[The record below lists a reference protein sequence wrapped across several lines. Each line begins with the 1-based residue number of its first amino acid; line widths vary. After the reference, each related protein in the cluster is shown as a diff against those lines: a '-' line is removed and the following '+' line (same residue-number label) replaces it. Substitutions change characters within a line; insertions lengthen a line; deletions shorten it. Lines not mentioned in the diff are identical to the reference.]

1 MARKFGEPVNLTVGF
16 FTQLLGTA
24 LGLDERALGVQRM
37 LRWRLPEPAGAR
49 GRCPCPGLTET
60 AHRRRCPRR
69 SACTSV
75 TAAITSPPR
84 SMSSASPRS
93 PPSLPGVTVARDYK
107 FMCSDPGQ
115 ELIQQDIRDGLV
127 NRVVVASCSPLMHG
141 ATFRRAT
148 EAGGISPFYSQM
160 ASIREHVSWVTADS
174 GDATEK
180 ANALVA
186 GAVRRVAAHEQLDR
200 RRAPVH
206 PDVLVVGG
214 GIGGIHAALT
224 LADAGKH
231 VYLVEREPCI
241 GGQMAKFDKTFP
253 TLDCAACILTPKM
266 VQVGQHPNI
275 DLLSFSEVKEV
286 SGYVGNFKVKVRRKA
301 RYINEDA
308 CTGCNLCVENC
319 TWDGILS
326 EFDYGLGTRPVA
338 YKPFPQA
345 VPACPVIDRAG
356 TSRCT
361 FSCPAGDQGPR
372 LCVTRQEGRVRE
384 GVQPRARRDAPGRQP
399 GPGLLRAVR
408 DGVHQ
413 GEPGGPAADPAA
425 EALHR
430 GHPLRPGSA
439 HRDRGGSP
447 ERQAGRGGRL
457 GTGRPD
463 RRLAARAQGLPRQ
476 DLRGCARAW
485 RHAQAGHPRLP
496 AARVG
501 SRAGHRERDR
511 AGRGDRHQHACR
523 EPRRTAARRVRRDPG
538 GNRRAGLH
546 RPRRAGRGPGR
557 RRLRPGVPR
566 GG

>member
-1 MARKFGEPVNLTVGF
+1 MSGPDADRSQAALPAKVGVYVCHC
-16 FTQLLGTA
+16 GHNIA
-24 LGLDERALGVQRM
+24 GKVDVERVVAF
-37 LRWRLPEPAGAR
+37 
-49 GRCPCPGLTET
+49 
-60 AHRRRCPRR
+60 
-69 SACTSV
+69 
-75 TAAITSPPR
+75 AA
-84 SMSSASPRS
+84 
-93 PPSLPGVTVARDYK
+93 SLPGVSVARDYK

-160 ASIREHVSWVTADS
+160 ASIREHVSWVTADR
-174 GDATEK
+174 GDATAK
-180 ANALVA
+180 ANALIA

-224 LADAGKH
+224 LAEAGKH

-275 DLLSFSEVKEV
+275 DLLSFSEVEQV
-286 SGYVGNFKVKVRRKA
+286 SGYVGNFRVKVRRKA

-338 YKPFPQA
+338 YKSFPQA

-361 FSCPAGDQGPR
+361 FSLPGRRQSPR
-372 LCVTRQEGRVRE
+372 LRVAGQEGRVRE
-384 GVQPRARRDAPGRQP
+384 GVRPRARCDAAGREP
-399 GPGLLRAVR
+399 GPGLLRAV
-408 DGVHQ
+408 
-413 GEPGGPAADPAA
+413 
-425 EALHR
+425 
-430 GHPLRPGSA
+430 
-439 HRDRGGSP
+439 
-447 ERQAGRGGRL
+447 
-457 GTGRPD
+457 
-463 RRLAARAQGLPRQ
+463 
-476 DLRGCARAW
+476 
-485 RHAQAGHPRLP
+485 
-496 AARVG
+496 
-501 SRAGHRERDR
+501 
-511 AGRGDRHQHACR
+511 
-523 EPRRTAARRVRRDPG
+523 
-538 GNRRAGLH
+538 
-546 RPRRAGRGPGR
+546 
-557 RRLRPGVPR
+557 
-566 GG
+566 

>member
-1 MARKFGEPVNLTVGF
+1 MSGPDADRSQAALPAKVGVYVCHC
-16 FTQLLGTA
+16 GHNIA
-24 LGLDERALGVQRM
+24 GKVDVERVVAF
-37 LRWRLPEPAGAR
+37 
-49 GRCPCPGLTET
+49 
-60 AHRRRCPRR
+60 
-69 SACTSV
+69 
-75 TAAITSPPR
+75 AA
-84 SMSSASPRS
+84 
-93 PPSLPGVTVARDYK
+93 SLPGVSVARDYK

-160 ASIREHVSWVTADS
+160 ASIREHVSWVTADR
-174 GDATEK
+174 GDATAK
-180 ANALVA
+180 ANALIA

-275 DLLSFSEVKEV
+275 DLLSFSEVEQV
-286 SGYVGNFKVKVRRKA
+286 SGYVGNFRVKVRRKA

-338 YKPFPQA
+338 YKSFPQA

-361 FSCPAGDQGPR
+361 FSLPGRRQSPR
-372 LCVTRQEGRVRE
+372 LRVAGQEGRVRE
-384 GVQPRARRDAPGRQP
+384 GVRPRARRDPAGREP

-408 DGVHQ
+408 GRVHQ
-413 GEPGGPAADPAA
+413 GGPGGPAADPAA
-425 EALHR
+425 QALHR
-430 GHPLRPGSA
+430 
-439 HRDRGGSP
+439 
-447 ERQAGRGGRL
+447 
-457 GTGRPD
+457 
-463 RRLAARAQGLPRQ
+463 
-476 DLRGCARAW
+476 
-485 RHAQAGHPRLP
+485 
-496 AARVG
+496 
-501 SRAGHRERDR
+501 
-511 AGRGDRHQHACR
+511 
-523 EPRRTAARRVRRDPG
+523 
-538 GNRRAGLH
+538 
-546 RPRRAGRGPGR
+546 
-557 RRLRPGVPR
+557 
-566 GG
+566 

>member
-1 MARKFGEPVNLTVGF
+1 MSGPDGDRRD
-16 FTQLLGTA
+16 TA
-24 LGLDERALGVQRM
+24 LPAKVGVYVCHCGHNIAAKVDVERV
-37 LRWRLPEPAGAR
+37 
-49 GRCPCPGLTET
+49 
-60 AHRRRCPRR
+60 
-69 SACTSV
+69 
-75 TAAITSPPR
+75 AAF
-84 SMSSASPRS
+84 AE
-93 PPSLPGVTVARDYK
+93 SLPGVAVARDYK

-115 ELIQQDIRDGLV
+115 ELIQRDIRDGLV

-180 ANALVA
+180 ANALIA

-200 RRAPVH
+200 RSAPVH

-275 DLLSFSEVKEV
+275 DLLSYSEVEKV
-286 SGYVGNFKVKVRRKA
+286 SGYVGNFRVKVRRKA

-319 TWDGILS
+319 TWTGS
-326 EFDYGLGTRPVA
+326 CGFDYGLGTRPVA

-361 FSCPAGDQGPR
+361 FSCPAGVKAHGYVSLVRKGEYEKAFSLVLSATPRPGAWAGPA
-372 LCVTRQEGRVRE
+372 TRS
-384 GVQPRARRDAPGRQP
+384 ARRSAPGR
-399 GPGLLRAVR
+399 
-408 DGVHQ
+408 
-413 GEPGGPAADPAA
+413 
-425 EALHR
+425 
-430 GHPLRPGSA
+430 
-439 HRDRGGSP
+439 
-447 ERQAGRGGRL
+447 
-457 GTGRPD
+457 
-463 RRLAARAQGLPRQ
+463 
-476 DLRGCARAW
+476 AW
-485 RHAQAGHPRLP
+485 R
-496 AARVG
+496 AR
-501 SRAGHRERDR
+501 
-511 AGRGDRHQHACR
+511 CR
-523 EPRRTAARRVRRDPG
+523 SAS
-538 GNRRAGLH
+538 
-546 RPRRAGRGPGR
+546 
-557 RRLRPGVPR
+557 
-566 GG
+566 

>member
-1 MARKFGEPVNLTVGF
+1 
-16 FTQLLGTA
+16 
-24 LGLDERALGVQRM
+24 
-37 LRWRLPEPAGAR
+37 
-49 GRCPCPGLTET
+49 
-60 AHRRRCPRR
+60 
-69 SACTSV
+69 
-75 TAAITSPPR
+75 
-84 SMSSASPRS
+84 MSGPDADRS
-93 PPSLPGVTVARDYK
+93 PAALPAKVGVYVCHCGHNIAAKVDIDRVVAFAASLPGVSVARDYK

-180 ANALVA
+180 ANALIA

-224 LADAGKH
+224 LAEAGKH

-275 DLLSFSEVKEV
+275 DLLSYSEVEQV
-286 SGYVGNFKVKVRRKA
+286 SGHVGNFKVKVRRKA

-326 EFDYGLGTRPVA
+326 EFDCGLGTRPVA

-361 FSCPAGDQGPR
+361 FSCPAGVKAHGYVS
-372 LCVTRQEGRVRE
+372 LVRKGE
-384 GVQPRARRDAPGRQP
+384 YEKAFSLVLDAT
-399 GPGLLRAVR
+399 
-408 DGVHQ
+408 
-413 GEPGGPAADPAA
+413 
-425 EALHR
+425 
-430 GHPLRPGSA
+430 PL
-439 HRDRGGSP
+439 
-447 ERQAGRGGRL
+447 
-457 GTGRPD
+457 
-463 RRLAARAQGLPRQ
+463 
-476 DLRGCARAW
+476 
-485 RHAQAGHPRLP
+485 
-496 AARVG
+496 VG
-501 SRAGHRERDR
+501 SLGRACYAQCE
-511 AGRGDRHQHACR
+511 AEC
-523 EPRRTAARRVRRDPG
+523 T
-538 GNRRAGLH
+538 RAGLE
-546 RPRRAGRGPGR
+546 GPLPI
-557 RRLRPGVPR
+557 RRLKRFIADAHYSGGAPAAIEAAPRTASRWRWSARDRPA
-566 GG
+566 

>member
-1 MARKFGEPVNLTVGF
+1 MSGPDADRSQAALPAKVGVYVCHC
-16 FTQLLGTA
+16 GHNIA
-24 LGLDERALGVQRM
+24 GKVDVERVVAF
-37 LRWRLPEPAGAR
+37 
-49 GRCPCPGLTET
+49 
-60 AHRRRCPRR
+60 
-69 SACTSV
+69 
-75 TAAITSPPR
+75 AA
-84 SMSSASPRS
+84 
-93 PPSLPGVTVARDYK
+93 SLPGVSVARDYK

-160 ASIREHVSWVTADS
+160 ASIREHVSWVTADR
-174 GDATEK
+174 GDATAK
-180 ANALVA
+180 ANALIA

-275 DLLSFSEVKEV
+275 DLLSFSEVEEV
-286 SGYVGNFKVKVRRKA
+286 SGYVGNFRVKVRRKA
-301 RYINEDA
+301 RYIDEDA

-338 YKPFPQA
+338 YKSFPQA
-345 VPACPVIDRAG
+345 VPAVPVIDRAG

-361 FSCPAGDQGPR
+361 FAARPASRPTATCRWSGRASTRRRSASCWTRPRWWGAWAGPAMR
-372 LCVTRQEGRVRE
+372 S
-384 GVQPRARRDAPGRQP
+384 ARPSAPGR
-399 GPGLLRAVR
+399 
-408 DGVHQ
+408 
-413 GEPGGPAADPAA
+413 
-425 EALHR
+425 
-430 GHPLRPGSA
+430 
-439 HRDRGGSP
+439 
-447 ERQAGRGGRL
+447 
-457 GTGRPD
+457 
-463 RRLAARAQGLPRQ
+463 
-476 DLRGCARAW
+476 AW
-485 RHAQAGHPRLP
+485 R
-496 AARVG
+496 AR
-501 SRAGHRERDR
+501 
-511 AGRGDRHQHACR
+511 CR
-523 EPRRTAARRVRRDPG
+523 SG
-538 GNRRAGLH
+538 G
-546 RPRRAGRGPGR
+546 
-557 RRLRPGVPR
+557 
-566 GG
+566 